1 MDRATS
7 EFNRSKGRVAE
18 EFNSLAGVAEDLLLN
33 TATKAGEGIDKV
45 GAKLQDTLNT
55 SANSI
60 LAAEQALV
68 EKTKYAATATN
79 NYVQGNPWSAVGVAS
94 TIGLVIGLLIAKR

>member
-1 MDRATS
+1 MERTMS

-18 EFNSLAGVAEDLLLN
+18 EFNALAGVGEDLLHT
-33 TATKAGEGIDKV
+33 TADKVSEGIDIV
-45 GAKLQDTLNT
+45 GAKLQDTLKA
-55 SANSI
+55 SANNV

-68 EKTKYAATATN
+68 EKTKQAATATN

-94 TIGLVIGLLIAKR
+94 TVGLIIGLLIAKR